1 MQTLYTPEA
10 LETMTIATMKAIA
23 ADRGLEVPAGK
34 NKVYRSTWIDLLASA
49 AIAGTVTAEEFATF
63 EDPAPTASSE
73 APEEVEDAEIEDVLK
88 TAIEAASDAEQA
100 AILSEDLDGA
110 RAYGEQVDRLLEQYQ
125 RLIDY
130 KIDRLAVNSL
140 PVPPA
145 PLILWA
151 SPFMGS
157 VSIDGGE
164 TCRAFR
170 VIDAATDQPVVLL
183 QTTAGIEIDSRWI
196 TTAGNR
202 YIKAVFAA
210 LPDRLA
216 SLERAMFTGADL
228 VPATKCSGEGN
239 GDGEGPRGG
248 RGDGGDRGRRCLV
261 ERGGG
266 RIILLTY
273 EIPDGF

>member
-1 MQTLYTPEA
+1 MQTLYTPED
-10 LETMTIATMKAIA
+10 LGTMTIATMKAIA
-23 ADRGLEVPAGK
+23 AEQGLEVPAGK
-34 NKVYRSTWIDLLASA
+34 NKVYRATWIDLLTSA
-49 AIAGTVTAEEFATF
+49 VAGTVTAEEFATF
-63 EDPAPTASSE
+63 EDPAPAAEQGNAE
-73 APEEVEDAEIEDVLK
+73 ATEDAEIEQVLLN
-88 TAIEAASDAEQA
+88 AINAAGDAEQA
-100 AILSEDLDGA
+100 AIMAEDLAGA
-110 RAYGEQVDRLLEQYQ
+110 AVYGEQVDRLLEQYQ
-125 RLIDY
+125 RLIEY
-130 KIDRLAVNSL
+130 KIDRLAANSL
-140 PVPPA
+140 PVPSS

-151 SPFMGS
+151 SPFVGS

-170 VIDAATDQPVVLL
+170 VIDAATDRPVVLL

-216 SLERAMFTGADL
+216 SLERAMFTGSDL
-228 VPATKCSGEGN
+228 IPVTKCSGEGN

-248 RGDGGDRGRRCLV
+248 RGDGSDRGRRCLI

-266 RIILLTY
+266 RIVLLTY
-273 EIPDGF
+273 DIPDGF